1 MSNPILHPS
10 TETAFDTNGLGMLS
24 DATACTIIEERNGMF
39 ELEVQ
44 YPVSGTHYADLALR
58 ALILAKP
65 NPTDDPQPFRIY
77 RITKPMS
84 GTVTVYA
91 QHISYDLAGI
101 PTGPF
106 TAANAP
112 AAMAALGDNASVPC
126 PFTFWTDKATAATMT
141 VQAPASIRSLLGGVR
156 GSILDTYGGEY
167 AFDRY
172 TVRLYASRGA
182 DRGVTIRYGK
192 NLTSLEQDA
201 NCANVYTGVYP
212 YWADSDGNNMVTLP
226 EKIIQA
232 PGTYDFT
239 RILTLDLSSE
249 WQERPTEEQLRAR
262 AERYITDNKVGVPK
276 ISLEVQFVPLEQSE
290 EYKDLALLERVSL
303 GDTVTVQFERLGVNA
318 TAKVV
323 RTTYNVLLDRYDSI
337 ELGDARTNI
346 ADTIVQQQQA
356 IAEKPSTSAMQAA
369 MKEATAWLTNGK
381 GYKVERRDAAGN
393 TIDTLYMDTPDI
405 ATAKNILRIGQSGIG
420 FSRSGVNGP
429 YFSAWTLTGAFNA
442 DFITTGTLNAAQVR
456 VINLIADHLRSTS
469 GTYTLD
475 AWAAVLTLLDGSDL
489 RARIYTTATNPSG
502 GLVQVFGGYHPESG
516 AQDDTSRYSYLGAY
530 GMAVGE
536 TKDGKYTGTINAGGI
551 NTESVACNKISG
563 CDQILT
569 SSGNAILSMH
579 NGYRIGHFDKMGI
592 GAGGAMDVEWTWDGN
607 LGKFLL
613 TAST

>member
-1 MSNPILHPS
+1 MVDNMSNPILYPS
-10 TETAFDTNGLGMLS
+10 TETAFDTNGLGVLS
-24 DATACTIIEERNGMF
+24 DAVACTVTEERNGMF
-39 ELEVQ
+39 ELEMQ
-44 YPVSGTHYADLALR
+44 YPVSGVHYADIALR

-65 NPTDDPQPFRIY
+65 NPTDNPQPFRVY
-77 RITKPMS
+77 RITKPMN
-84 GTVTVYA
+84 GIVTVYA

-106 TAANAP
+106 TAVNAP
-112 AAMAALGDNASVPC
+112 AAMAALGDNAAVPC
-126 PFTFWTDKATAATMT
+126 PFVFWTDKDTAATIQ
-141 VQAPASIRSLLGGVR
+141 VKSPASIRSLLGGVR

-172 TVRLYASRGA
+172 TVRLYAARGA

-201 NCANVYTGVYP
+201 NCAAVYTGVYP
-212 YWADSDGNNMVTLP
+212 YWADSDGNNLIQLP
-226 EKIIQA
+226 EKIVQA

-239 RILTLDLSSE
+239 RILTLDFSSE
-249 WQERPTEEQLRAR
+249 WQEKPTEEQLRAR
-262 AERYITDNKVGVPK
+262 AERYIAENKVGVPK
-276 ISLEVQFVPLEQSE
+276 VSLEVQFAPLEQSE
-290 EYKDLALLERVSL
+290 EYKHLAPLERVSL

-323 RTTYNVLLDRYDSI
+323 RTTHNVLTDRYDSI

-405 ATAKNILRIGQSGIG
+405 ATAVNVLRIGQSGIG

-429 YFSAWTLTGAFNA
+429 YFSAWTLAGAFNA
-442 DFITTGTLNAAQVR
+442 DFIATGTLNAAQVR

-475 AWAAVLTLLDGSDL
+475 AWAAVFNLLDGSDL
-489 RARIYTTATNPSG
+489 RARIYTTGTNPSG
-502 GLVQVFGGYHPESG
+502 GLVQVFGGHHPTSG
-516 AQDDTSRYSYLGAY
+516 AQDDTSRYSYLSPTSLG
-530 GMAVGE
+530 VGE
-536 TKDGKYTGTINAGGI
+536 TKAGKYIG
-551 NTESVACNKISG
+551 SVYCNKISG
-563 CDQILT
+563 CDQYLT
-569 SSGNAILSMH
+569 SSGNAILSVD
-579 NGYRIGHFDKMGI
+579 GGKRIGHFDKIGI
-592 GAGGAMDVEWTWDGN
+592 GGAGAIDVGWTWDGN

-613 TAST
+613 TASA